1 MVLKELL
8 EVKIINILE
17 TYKEMWE
24 KILEFN

>member
-1 MVLKELL
+1 MILKELL